1 MLKKSLIIFIF
12 LMQSFNLSGLYL
24 ADVEEN
30 DQSEAKA
37 LDKEQESFLC
47 ISEHL
52 QKASTYC
59 LDCGSWFLNKASN
72 WLSQNTV
79 TGEPALEKECIE
91 RKKSGCYKYLQ
102 AGTLVLPLVYAL
114 ISGTATEEIIG
125 HHLPLYLFYFGFD
138 VSEYIADLVLKNKNK
153 EQIKTIIRKGKMAQ
167 GALFLS
173 LAPLRFAEAHFIN
186 LLTNEVAAKCSKNI
200 SDNET
205 TKNIAYFALKNGIRA
220 LLIFADTIRFNFPTT
235 GYSDY
240 PEYCGKAHYLH
251 EKMLSNDEQEI
262 DYALNMA
269 WIYREKN
276 NNTYVFPERDRSGVY
291 IEDSIRGW
299 AEKHRDKKVIFW
311 TDSTFSNPEQIKAT
325 ENLFE
330 AISQKL
336 SCDNCV
342 VLDDYAALE
351 EYKRNSDI
359 FSAKVSLYFRA
370 DFLRLIASLIRVK
383 ECKNYCYDIYTD
395 VDILSIDKIN
405 LFDEH
410 TMIKLVNNGLIM
422 VEELAVPYGIEN
434 SFHMLSNHQPLMI
447 TAIENMVK
455 ENYNYVREEI
465 SWERPIEPQGIFKAI
480 GNIFSEFSYLKGQP
494 KLFFKKKLAKINGV
508 EQEVIF
514 FLAPGKTM
522 EVPPICGDYY

>member
-186 LLTNEVAAKCSKNI
+186 LLTNEVI
-200 SDNET
+200 ELFET
-205 TKNIAYFALKNGIRA
+205 TGQI
-220 LLIFADTIRFNFPTT
+220 
-235 GYSDY
+235 
-240 PEYCGKAHYLH
+240 EKA
-251 EKMLSNDEQEI
+251 
-262 DYALNMA
+262 
-269 WIYREKN
+269 
-276 NNTYVFPERDRSGVY
+276 
-291 IEDSIRGW
+291 
-299 AEKHRDKKVIFW
+299 KHL
-311 TDSTFSNPEQIKAT
+311 EQIK
-325 ENLFE
+325 
-330 AISQKL
+330 
-336 SCDNCV
+336 
-342 VLDDYAALE
+342 
-351 EYKRNSDI
+351 
-359 FSAKVSLYFRA
+359 
-370 DFLRLIASLIRVK
+370 
-383 ECKNYCYDIYTD
+383 
-395 VDILSIDKIN
+395 
-405 LFDEH
+405 
-410 TMIKLVNNGLIM
+410 
-422 VEELAVPYGIEN
+422 
-434 SFHMLSNHQPLMI
+434 
-447 TAIENMVK
+447 
-455 ENYNYVREEI
+455 RE
-465 SWERPIEPQGIFKAI
+465 QD
-480 GNIFSEFSYLKGQP
+480 LKW
-494 KLFFKKKLAKINGV
+494 K
-508 EQEVIF
+508 
-514 FLAPGKTM
+514 
-522 EVPPICGDYY
+522 EVPTHTYQHLLNQLQLQVSRL